1 MKKFVVSFISVLA
14 ALWVIDRMGGLL
26 MEQCMA
32 HTNAKPEVKLEH
44 MVKAVNDDIVL
55 MGTSRCDCHYV
66 PSILMDSLHASVYN
80 GGIADT
86 ENIFSHY
93 ILLNL
98 MLAHHTP
105 KLVCLEVMD
114 KDISIS
120 AAPFSKISFF
130 APYININDRS
140 DSVYMEAGTYW
151 RYKVSHLYRF
161 NAKGVEAIGGL
172 FVNHRYG
179 EDHGFFPLKR
189 TPGNPP
195 ALGEENGLNGV
206 DSLKLSYVN
215 RFIDVCKKNG
225 IRLVFMISPRYAT
238 VDSTRYN
245 PLKKIAKENGVPLLD
260 YHTKGLFLDH
270 PEYFKDSGH
279 LWEEGARAYTSIFAN
294 DLKRVLSSPTLSVIQ
309 KEDNETNVN
318 KYY

>member
-1 MKKFVVSFISVLA
+1 MKKLIVSLVSILA
-14 ALWVIDRMGGLL
+14 ILWTIDRVGGLL
-26 MEQCMA
+26 MEQCMV

-44 MVKAVNDDIVL
+44 VVKAVDDDIVL

-105 KLVCLEVMD
+105 KVLCLELMD
-114 KDISIS
+114 KDMSIS
-120 AAPFSKISFF
+120 QAPFSKISFF
-130 APYININDRS
+130 APYIHMSDRA
-140 DSVYMEAGTYW
+140 DSVFMEAGTYW
-151 RYKVSHLYRF
+151 RYKASHLYRY

-172 FVNHRYG
+172 FINHRG
-179 EDHGFFPLKR
+179 REDHGFFPL
-189 TPGNPP
+189 TETGGHP
-195 ALGEENGLNGV
+195 ATFGTENELAGIDN
-206 DSLKLSYVN
+206 LKLLYVK
-215 RFIDVCKKNG
+215 RFIDVCQKHDIK
-225 IRLVFMISPRYAT
+225 LVFMISPRYSRI
-238 VDSTRYN
+238 DSARYD
-245 PLKKIAKENGVPLLD
+245 PLKKVAKENGVPFLD

-279 LWEEGARAYTSIFAN
+279 LWENGARAYSAIFAS
-294 DLKRVLSSPTLSVIQ
+294 DLKRVLAHYT
-309 KEDNETNVN
+309 ETAS
-318 KYY
+318 KY